1 MKLVFWSLGHS
12 ARKGEELFLRAV
24 EAEKIRHESLDPDSV
39 EKLQNFESVIITYF
53 VMVTTGNKFQV
64 KRVGE
69 QYSKL

>member
-1 MKLVFWSLGHS
+1 MATLPE
-12 ARKGEELFLRAV
+12 RGEELFLRAV
-24 EAEKIRHESLDPDSV
+24 EAEKIRHKSLDPDSV
-39 EKLQNFESVIITYF
+39 EKIQNFESVMITYF